1 MVTFPDEKQTLTKIL
16 CRVFQRLEKTS
27 NLKRME
33 NILVSISCLQ
43 HSITV
48 YKMSYWEKLAG
59 NLSDLC
65 IVSCNVRI
73 FIYLGIKIKFQP
85 VYKKTFSNRFFSWP
99 SCELEHSEL
108 GKDSCKS
115 ELQLQKK
122 FLCSLV
128 NDTDTIS
135 ILKIVYLI
143 HPTHACIQWLLC
155 TSDSSNKNSYFR
167 FSKHL

>member
-85 VYKKTFSNRFFSWP
+85 VYKKLLVTAFFLDP
-99 SCELEHSEL
+99 V
-108 GKDSCKS
+108 
-115 ELQLQKK
+115 
-122 FLCSLV
+122 V
-128 NDTDTIS
+128 NYS
-135 ILKIVYLI
+135 ILSWARTLVKVSCNSRRNSFVL
-143 HPTHACIQWLLC
+143 WLMIL
-155 TSDSSNKNSYFR
+155 TPSAF
-167 FSKHL
+167 